1 MAASAQRERI
11 YTVVAQIP
19 PGRVTTYG
27 RVARLADAPTP
38 RMVGSAM
45 RHLPE
50 DSTLPWHRVIAAS
63 RRLAGH
69 GGAERQRGKLTAEGV
84 VFDSS
89 GRISADL
96 LWP

>member
-63 RRLAGH
+63 RRLADH
-69 GGAERQRGKLTAEGV
+69 GGAERQRERLLAEG
-84 VFDSS
+84 
-89 GRISADL
+89 ISFTAAGKVPESR